1 MSEWNQVKGKDAGE
15 LKLYALST
23 CGWCHRAKK
32 FLNEAGVAYSYID
45 VDLLPDKEQD
55 QLAAEVMKWNPAET
69 YPTIVINGEKG
80 FLATDT
86 DRLKKE
92 LGI

>member
-15 LKLYALST
+15 LKLYSLST
-23 CGWCHRAKK
+23 CGWCRRAKK
-32 FLNEAGVAYSYID
+32 FLDEAGVAYSYID

-69 YPTIVINGEKG
+69 YPTVVINGKTG

>member
-1 MSEWNQVKGKDAGE
+1 MSEWKKVAGKNAGE

-23 CGWCHRAKK
+23 CGWCRRAKQ

-55 QLAAEVMKWNPAET
+55 KLAAEVMKWNPAET

-92 LGI
+92 LGL